1 MAPPRVSAFRPDQLW
16 QTAREPIF
24 WLDPTLRVAWVNK
37 AWEALTGHPAESV
50 VGLVC
55 AAHAPTQP
63 GEPADL
69 VASFCPP
76 PEAVAG
82 HPSGC
87 PTLIL
92 HASGE
97 RLWRRVEFWPFRDQ
111 DDALLGILGQVR
123 EAGAPPASRTPS
135 PTSFASG

>member
-24 WLDPTLRVAWVNK
+24 WLDPTLRVVWVNR
-37 AWEALTGHPAESV
+37 AWEAMTGHPSESV

-63 GEPADL
+63 GEAADL

-87 PTLIL
+87 PTVIL
-92 HASGE
+92 HSNGE

-111 DDALLGILGQVR
+111 NDAL
-123 EAGAPPASRTPS
+123 
-135 PTSFASG
+135 